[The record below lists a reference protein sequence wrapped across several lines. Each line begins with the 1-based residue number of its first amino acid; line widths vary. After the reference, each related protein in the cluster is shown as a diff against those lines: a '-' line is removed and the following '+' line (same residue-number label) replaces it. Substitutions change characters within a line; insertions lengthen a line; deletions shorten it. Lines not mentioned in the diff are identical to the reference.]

1 MYEHDFCEYAV
12 RKKAEGK
19 YLAARCAAA
28 ALILLFAAVF
38 FFLSLIPM
46 LGLLWSAAILAA
58 AGVLIWYLSRFTLIE
73 YEYTLT
79 GAIFD
84 AAAVYNRQY
93 RKEKLSVDLKK
104 IRALRALQRRADRRR
119 VCAEKKSSTCAP
131 RQAPRAPTRWSTKPK
146 KGCEAVLFD
155 ASARMIECIRRVIP
169 SVTTV
174 SDGLPEL

>member
-19 YLAARCAAA
+19 YLAALCAAA
-28 ALILLFAAVF
+28 ALILLFAAV

-79 GAIFD
+79 G
-84 AAAVYNRQY
+84 R
-93 RKEKLSVDLKK
+93 DL
-104 IRALRALQRRADRRR
+104 RR
-119 VCAEKKSSTCAP
+119 
-131 RQAPRAPTRWSTKPK
+131 
-146 KGCEAVLFD
+146 GG
-155 ASARMIECIRRVIP
+155 
-169 SVTTV
+169 
-174 SDGLPEL
+174 GL

>member
-19 YLAARCAAA
+19 YLAALCAAA
-28 ALILLFAAVF
+28 VLILLFAAVF
-38 FFLSLIPM
+38 FLFLIPM

-104 IRALRALQRRADRRR
+104 SARRCAPFKDGQIGGGFSPQKVIDLRSSASSACAYVL
-119 VCAEKKSSTCAP
+119 VYEAEKGCA
-131 RQAPRAPTRWSTKPK
+131 
-146 KGCEAVLFD
+146 AVLFD

-169 SVTTV
+169 SVTTL